1 MFVIKGISRFF
12 PKSSKHK
19 WQTLKHLMWVKTL
32 QDFYYDVIDDLA
44 IGVVEDTWPMFGSI
58 STPST
63 PSTSKIITTLA
74 SNLDLEVNDT
84 WEVLK
89 I

>member
-1 MFVIKGISRFF
+1 
-12 PKSSKHK
+12 
-19 WQTLKHLMWVKTL
+19 MWVKTL